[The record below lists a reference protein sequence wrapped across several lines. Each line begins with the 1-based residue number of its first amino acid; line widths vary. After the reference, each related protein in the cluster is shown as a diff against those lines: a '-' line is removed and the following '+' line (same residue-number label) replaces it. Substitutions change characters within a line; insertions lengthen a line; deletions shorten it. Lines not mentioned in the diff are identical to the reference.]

1 MQTAAAQNEDCVFF
15 IMFSLKIVLK
25 VIWYVGMGLEFWSG
39 TTDVT
44 EWNQHAFPKSD
55 LGF

>member
-1 MQTAAAQNEDCVFF
+1 MRDETIKGYSAAQNEDCVFL

-25 VIWYVGMGLEFWSG
+25 VIWYICTGLEFWSG

-44 EWNQHAFPKSD
+44 VWNQHES
-55 LGF
+55 